1 MPYGSLLADVVQSSA
16 TGTPPQ
22 FNDTNGTQTGTLCRA
37 WVNFNGNSGASPVI
51 RASFNVS
58 SVVRN
63 STGNYTV
70 TFTNALSDANYAF
83 EFSGGGA
90 SASGSMVYQSGTQTA
105 SALTYQLASTSAAQD
120 GSTQCVVFFR

>member
-1 MPYGSLLADVVQSSA
+1 MPYGTLLTDTIKSSTSGPVA
-16 TGTPPQ
+16 FQNTSGTEV
-22 FNDTNGTQTGTLCRA
+22 GTLCRA

-63 STGNYTV
+63 STGNYTI
-70 TFTNALSDANYAF
+70 TFTNALTDANYAY

-90 SASGSMVYQSGTQTA
+90 SASGSMVYQGGTQTA

-120 GSTQCVVFFR
+120 ASTQCVVFFR